1 MSSLTDEQK
10 AFLDAEGKVI
20 LCACPGSG
28 KTYVVGKKLL
38 KYLASWPHAHRGV
51 AVLSF
56 TNIASKEIMRQTV
69 ELSGGTTQTIGLPHY
84 IGTLD
89 SFIDSFIFLRF
100 GYMMYPKDKKRPKII
115 HGKFDS
121 IPFPRKECYT
131 AGCVQNPG
139 WFHWGESQVLK
150 NNQKIVCSV
159 SPNKPCISYKRTML
173 KGGFVTQRDVPALA
187 LRLLKKYP
195 QIADEI
201 AYRFP
206 VIIIDEAQD
215 TSHEQMEIFELLS
228 KRNGTTVILVG
239 DPDQAIYEW
248 RDATPEYFT
257 QKLSSPDWKA
267 LYLTVN
273 FRSSQHICNA
283 TQLFSSLLSTTAP
296 AKAMGEFSNYSQ
308 KPILL
313 RYSDRDAAINWFKDL
328 CRKHEINPG
337 GDSVAILTRSRIHD
351 NSNISGLWQTAETEL
366 LALATYL
373 WHCGSKKEAYAHC
386 EKALFSIMIG
396 DIAGLTS
403 EEIHHAVELK
413 MDYTA
418 WKKTVLSILIA
429 LPKQDESIA
438 IWTQK
443 TRAIVRKLLENGTIV
458 IRNSHTP
465 EDLIKTKSRVRING
479 KYSTEFLAQ
488 PIYKYFEKRTSTG
501 TVVSSVHGVKGE
513 TFDAI
518 LFLVDARSGR
528 TITPAFLSKGD
539 LNSELM
545 RIAYVAMTRPRKIL
559 VVAIP
564 KTNTKQTKNRFPT
577 DLWDYIEI

>member
-38 KYLASWPHAHRGV
+38 KYLTSWPHTHRGV

-56 TNIASKEIMRQTV
+56 TNIASKEIMRQTA
-69 ELSGGTTQTIGLPHY
+69 ELSGGTTQTIGFPHY

-100 GYMMYPKDKKRPKII
+100 GYMMYSQDKKRPKII
-115 HGKFDS
+115 HGKFGS
-121 IPFPRKECYT
+121 IPYPKKECYT
-131 AGCVQNPG
+131 AGCVQNPD
-139 WFHWGESQVLK
+139 WFHWGENHLLK
-150 NNQKIVCSV
+150 NNQSISCSI
-159 SPNKPCISYKRTML
+159 SSNKPCISYKKAML
-173 KGGFVTQRDVPALA
+173 KGGLVTQREVPALA
-187 LRLLKKYP
+187 LRLLKMYP

-257 QKLSSPDWKA
+257 QKLTSSDWEP
-267 LYLTVN
+267 LYLTAN
-273 FRSSQHICNA
+273 FRSSQYICNA
-283 TQLFSSLLSTTAP
+283 TQMFSSVLSAAAP
-296 AKAMGEFSNYSQ
+296 AKAMGKFANYSQ
-308 KPILL
+308 KPVLL
-313 RYSDRDAAINWFKDL
+313 YYSDRDSAISWFKDF
-328 CRKHEINPG
+328 CRKHDINPE
-337 GDSVAILTRSRIHD
+337 GDSAAILTRGRIHD
-351 NSNISGLWQTAETEL
+351 SSNIPGLWQTTETEL

-373 WHCGSKKEAYAHC
+373 WNCGSKKDAYSHC

-396 DIAGLTS
+396 SITGLTS
-403 EEIHHAVELK
+403 EAIRNTVELK
-413 MDYTA
+413 MDYTV
-418 WKKTVLSILIA
+418 WKKTVLSILTA
-429 LPKQDESIA
+429 LPKQDEA
-438 IWTQK
+438 ICVWSQK
-443 TRAIVRKLLENGTIV
+443 TRDIIRKMVESGTIV
-458 IRNSHTP
+458 IRDSHTP
-465 EDLIKTKSRVRING
+465 ESLIKTKSRVRIGG
-479 KYSTEFLAQ
+479 KYSTEFLKQ
-488 PIYKYFEKRTSTG
+488 PLYKYFEKRTSKG
-501 TVVSSVHGVKGE
+501 TVISSVHGVKGE
-513 TFDAI
+513 TFDAT
-518 LFLVDARSGR
+518 LLLVDAHSGK
-528 TITPAFLSKGD
+528 TITPSFLSKGD

-559 VVAIP
+559 VVAMP
-564 KTNTKQTKNRFPT
+564 KIKSKQPMSRFPK
-577 DLWDYIEI
+577 DLWDYIEV